1 MSDTEL
7 GACELPPHTKTFR
20 NAAYSEWV
28 QLKNNYPRF
37 VNYRNSKTESGYEE
51 LYRLQAGFY
60 LRILNLKVLQH
71 STVPLKFA
79 GQHLIIALKLRG
91 TNKLSSAGGEE
102 LFLSAS
108 TAGIYYFDEDA
119 LLEDSSEK
127 DDYLM
132 VMLVIDVEQLGQ
144 APLSFEADSMPRMLH
159 PILNGVEKRLEFS
172 YHFGPDI
179 LSAAEAVVG
188 RRVRQEHLSLYLRS
202 KAVEL
207 LCLVFQDISLLEA
220 NYQLKQIPE
229 QDIERLNQVKL
240 YIDDNLQDIL
250 PVADMA
256 KRFQL
261 SESRLKSGFSS
272 LFGMSIRQYLLGLRM
287 QRSQEMLAEN
297 RLNIDVIAD
306 QLGYRHTSNFISAFK
321 RHFGMTPKAY
331 QTRVLTKFM
340 GADPKS

>member
-1 MSDTEL
+1 MSKID
-7 GACELPPHTKTFR
+7 GRSRDLPPNTKTFK

-28 QLKNNYPRF
+28 QLKNNYPQF
-37 VNYRNSKTESGYEE
+37 VNYRNSATESGYEE

-60 LRILNLKVLQH
+60 LRILNLRVLQQ

-91 TNKLSSAGGEE
+91 SNRLSSQGGEE
-102 LFLSAS
+102 LLLSAS
-108 TAGIYYFDEDA
+108 TAGIYYFDEDT
-119 LLEDSSEK
+119 LLEDSSEQ

-132 VMLVIDVEQLGQ
+132 VMLVVDVEALGQ
-144 APLSFEADSMPRMLH
+144 PPLSIEADSLPRMLR
-159 PILNGVEKRLEFS
+159 PIIDGLEQSLEFN
-172 YHFGPDI
+172 YHFGPDV

-207 LCLVFQDISLLEA
+207 LCLVFQDINLLES
-220 NYQLKQIPE
+220 NHQVKQIPE
-229 QDIERLNQVKL
+229 QEIERLNQVKR
-240 YIDDNLQDIL
+240 YIDEHLQEVPPAAEL
-250 PVADMA
+250 A

-261 SESRLKSGFSS
+261 SESRLKSGFSH
-272 LFGMSIRQYLLGLRM
+272 LFGMPIRQYLLGLRM
-287 QRSQEMLAEN
+287 QRSQQMLAEN
-297 RLNIDVIAD
+297 RLNVDVIAD

-331 QTRVLTKFM
+331 QSRVLAKFM
-340 GADPKS
+340 GAGPKS